1 VTVEIDPVC
10 RAVETLSAH
19 VSSPPPPRDL
29 RVGMGNSRRIFL
41 RAALAAAALV
51 IAVVGVWLIL
61 NRIGAPGAPA
71 SPQFVLEHLRV
82 RGKPVEPRV
91 MEVRGA
97 DALVLMAPRFSAAG
111 AEPKG
116 SVQAPA
122 ALMIGGVIPTAG
134 RH

>member
-1 VTVEIDPVC
+1 MTVVTDPVR

-29 RVGMGNSRRIFL
+29 RVGMGSSRRNSL
-41 RAALAAAALV
+41 RVALAAAALV
-51 IAVVGVWLIL
+51 IAAAGVWLIL
-61 NRIGAPGAPA
+61 NRTGAPGVPA

-82 RGKPVEPRV
+82 RGKTVEPSV
-91 MEVRGA
+91 MEVPGA
-97 DALVLMAPRFSAAG
+97 DALVLMAPRSSAAG

>member
-1 VTVEIDPVC
+1 MTVETDPVC

-29 RVGMGNSRRIFL
+29 RLGMGNSRRIFL
-41 RAALAAAALV
+41 RAALAGAVLV
-51 IAVVGVWLIL
+51 IAGVGVWLIL
-61 NRIGAPGAPA
+61 NHIGAPGAPA

-82 RGKPVEPRV
+82 RGKTVEPRV
-91 MEVRGA
+91 IEVRGA
-97 DALVLMAPRFSAAG
+97 DALVLMPPPSSAAG
-111 AEPKG
+111 AKPRG
-116 SVQAPA
+116 SMQAPA